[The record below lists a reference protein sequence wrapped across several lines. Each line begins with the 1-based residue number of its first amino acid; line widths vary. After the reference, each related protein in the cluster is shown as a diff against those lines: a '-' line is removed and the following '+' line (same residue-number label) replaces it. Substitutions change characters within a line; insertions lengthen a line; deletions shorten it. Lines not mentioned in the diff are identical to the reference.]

1 MNKFTEEDVRYF
13 ANFARI
19 AISDQDAAQFSE
31 LISELVGF
39 GDVLN
44 EVDTEDVKPMTHPLQ
59 LYNVLREDVPQDVLD
74 REEMLAGV
82 EEHEDGMI
90 KVPNIL

>member
-1 MNKFTEEDVRYF
+1 MNKFTEDDVRYF

-39 GDVLN
+39 GDALK
-44 EVDTEDVKPMTHPLQ
+44 EVDTENIAPMTHPLQ
-59 LYNVLREDVPQDVLD
+59 LYNVLREDVPEDVLD
-74 REEMLAGV
+74 RDEMLASV
-82 EEHEDGMI
+82 EEHEGGLI